1 MLHVVTTRGLSWSNV
16 WTLAFLSC
24 KKCFYESFL
33 CGNFIHV
40 SVIEKNSTMFLMK
53 RNNTVIG
60 NECESYMVVNVFG
73 NIFLEK
79 NVYE

>member
-1 MLHVVTTRGLSWSNV
+1 
-16 WTLAFLSC
+16 
-24 KKCFYESFL
+24 
-33 CGNFIHV
+33 
-40 SVIEKNSTMFLMK
+40 MFLMK

-60 NECESYMVVNVFG
+60 NECESYMVVNAFG